1 MNKIWSWLSGKK
13 ALIGLTMLWLSDR
26 LWIKDLLP
34 DGTIESATID
44 FLIYIG
50 GALAG
55 VGFLHK
61 MIKQSETKPYH
72 DEIKP
77 TS

>member
-1 MNKIWSWLSGKK
+1 MNKVWMWLNGKK

-26 LWIKDLLP
+26 MWIKDLLP
-34 DGTIESATID
+34 DGTVENATLD
-44 FLIYIG
+44 FLIYVG

-55 VGFLHK
+55 VGFIHK
-61 MIKQSETKPYH
+61 VLKQSDNKSYT